1 VQVRVG
7 YPDDEAEQQI
17 LRQPRHGLDTV
28 AAADV
33 RAIVSARDLAT
44 AQRETDETLVSDEV
58 IQYTTAVV
66 RRTRDLPS
74 VSLGASPRAGVHL
87 LAAARGAARI
97 VGRSFVT
104 PDDIVRMAPAVLAH
118 RLVLRP
124 EAELERYT
132 PSEAVA
138 AALASVPV
146 PR

>member
-1 VQVRVG
+1 M
-7 YPDDEAEQQI
+7 
-17 LRQPRHGLDTV
+17 
-28 AAADV
+28 
-33 RAIVSARDLAT
+33 SARDVTA
-44 AQRETDETLVSDEV
+44 AQREVDETLVSDEV
-58 IQYTTAVV
+58 VQYTTAVV

-87 LAAARGAARI
+87 LAAARATARI
-97 VGRSFVT
+97 AGRTFVT
-104 PDDIVRMAPAVLAH
+104 PDDVVRMAPAVLAH

-132 PSEAVA
+132 PTEAVA